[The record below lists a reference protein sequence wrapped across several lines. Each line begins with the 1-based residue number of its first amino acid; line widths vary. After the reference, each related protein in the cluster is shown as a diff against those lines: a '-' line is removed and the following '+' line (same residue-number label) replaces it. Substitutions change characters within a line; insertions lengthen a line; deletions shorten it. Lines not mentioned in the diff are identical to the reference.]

1 MHLARLLL
9 KKNKDARGV
18 KFAMRLMAVGLILG
32 GCAFAHDVGGNS
44 PMPAPLTVGKNQ
56 AEILFSPEDDIQ
68 FAWVQEINK
77 ARKYIHIA
85 CFGIS
90 NPVIAQALESARS
103 RGVEVILLEDN
114 RQSRLRW
121 DEHGALQSDGCE
133 VIIKR
138 STVLLHDKMGVF
150 DGKDAIIGSWNLSE
164 SAEKQDNSDVVFV
177 NDPSVAQQTEK
188 AWEWMF
194 QRERGAPYRFGA
206 APASIPTPFA
216 GSIAPVSPPSNGSS
230 TVVWVNTRTGVYH
243 YAGSGWYGKTSQGA
257 YMTKKDAIS
266 KGYRAAKNG
275 D

>member
-1 MHLARLLL
+1 M
-9 KKNKDARGV
+9 RGFQYALRFIV
-18 KFAMRLMAVGLILG
+18 AGVILG
-32 GCAFAHDVGGNS
+32 GCAFAREARVNGATPKPISVGS
-44 PMPAPLTVGKNQ
+44 NQ
-56 AEILFSPEDDIQ
+56 ADILFSPEDDIQ
-68 FAWVQEINK
+68 SAWIQEINK
-77 ARKYIHIA
+77 SQKYIHIA

-90 NPVIAQALESARS
+90 NPSIAQALESAKG

-114 RQSRLRW
+114 RQSKLRW
-121 DEHGALQSDGCE
+121 DEHGALEADGCE

-194 QRERGAPYRFGA
+194 LRERGAPYRFGA
-206 APASIPTPFA
+206 SSSSILAPSA
-216 GSIAPVSPPSNGSS
+216 GVTAPVPLPTNGSA
-230 TVVWVNTRTGVYH
+230 TIVWVNTRSGVYH
-243 YAGSGWYGKTSQGA
+243 YSGSRWYGKTSQGA
-257 YMTKKDAIS
+257 YMTVNEAIG
-266 KGYRAAKNG
+266 KGYHAAKNG

>member
-1 MHLARLLL
+1 MARLLL
-9 KKNKDARGV
+9 KKIKDVRGV
-18 KFAMRLMAVGLILG
+18 KFALRFVAVGVILG
-32 GCAFAHDVGGNS
+32 GCAFAHEVGGNK
-44 PMPAPLTVGKNQ
+44 PIPTPLTVERNQ

-68 FAWVQEINK
+68 SAWIREINK

-90 NPVIAQALESARS
+90 NPVIAHALESARS

-121 DEHGALQSDGCE
+121 DEHGVLQSDGCE
-133 VIIKR
+133 VIIKK

-164 SAEKQDNSDVVFV
+164 SAEKQDNSDVVFI

-206 APASIPTPFA
+206 APSSIPASSA
-216 GSIAPVSPPSNGSS
+216 GVSAPVPPPSNGSS
-230 TVVWVNTRTGVYH
+230 TLVWVNTRSGVYH
-243 YAGSGWYGKTSQGA
+243 YPGSRWYGKTSQGA
-257 YMTKKDAIS
+257 YMTEKEAIS

>member
-1 MHLARLLL
+1 MARLLL
-9 KKNKDARGV
+9 KKIKDVRGV
-18 KFAMRLMAVGLILG
+18 KFALRFVAVGMILG
-32 GCAFAHDVGGNS
+32 GCAFAHEVGGNK
-44 PMPAPLTVGKNQ
+44 PIPTPLTVERNQ

-68 FAWVQEINK
+68 SAWIREINK
-77 ARKYIHIA
+77 ARKYIHLA

-90 NPVIAQALESARS
+90 NPVIAHALESARS

-121 DEHGALQSDGCE
+121 DEHEVLQSDGCE
-133 VIIKR
+133 VIIKK

-164 SAEKQDNSDVVFV
+164 SAEKQDNSDVVFI

-206 APASIPTPFA
+206 APSSIPASSA
-216 GSIAPVSPPSNGSS
+216 GVSAPVPPPSNGSS
-230 TVVWVNTRTGVYH
+230 TLVWVNTRSGVYH
-243 YAGSGWYGKTSQGA
+243 YPGSRWYGKTSQGA
-257 YMTKKDAIS
+257 YMTEKEAIS